1 MRGTYSRWTKKRG
14 SSVITADILSSNV
27 HIESDP
33 ATTTTTLVVV
43 EGDVRLALRFNPD
56 EARMIGVRLVEGAA
70 LSDPAAVR
78 ELP

>member
-1 MRGTYSRWTKKRG
+1 MRGTYTRWTMRPG
-14 SSVITADILSSNV
+14 SRVITADILSSNV

-33 ATTTTTLVVV
+33 ETATTTLVLI

-56 EARMIGVRLVEGAA
+56 EARMIGVRLIEGAA
-70 LSDPAAVR
+70 LSDPGAVR